1 MSREKFITRKS
12 RILKGI
18 TISLAVLLSVG
29 IVFGVVYARFGIAGF
44 AKMLGLDKQQN
55 IATGIVEKTEVDYIE
70 EKLGYDPG
78 STEKTDLHNTGHIEM
93 SLSPSGL
100 NYLITSMLADE
111 KTLDSLQVNVDDD
124 GNLMLSSIVDVDLVL
139 KAFGESKDLID
150 SSIGELPANVP
161 VYTVASLGQDGEASM
176 IEELKVGNLSIPA
189 KLLGSI
195 NPYVDEGLDLLFKN
209 TMDIDLED
217 LFIQDGMIQIAG
229 EFPVP

>member
-1 MSREKFITRKS
+1 MSREKYKTRKS

-18 TISLAVLLSVG
+18 TISLAVFLSIG
-29 IVFGVVYARFGIAGF
+29 IVFGLVYARFGIAGF
-44 AKMLGLDKQQN
+44 ARILGLDKQQN
-55 IATGIVEKTEVDYIE
+55 IATGVVEKTEIDYIE

-78 STEKTDLHNTGHIEM
+78 STEKADLHHTGHVEM

-100 NYLITSMLADE
+100 NYLISSMLADE
-111 KTLDSLQVNVDDD
+111 ETLDSLQVNVDDD

-150 SSIGELPANVP
+150 STIGELPENVP
-161 VYTVASLGQDGEASM
+161 VYAVTSLGEDGEASI
-176 IEELKVGNLSIPA
+176 IEELKVGSLSIPG

-195 NPYVDEGLDLLFKN
+195 NPYIDEGLDMLFKN
-209 TMDIDLED
+209 TMNIDLED
-217 LFIQDGMIQIAG
+217 IYIKDGMIQLAG